1 MAATGKEVPTL
12 DQLLMYVPY
21 ITDEELNSYLTYEE
35 FTGGEF
41 EITSQNVE
49 LNFGNTTCQ
58 VADDGKVTISPI
70 FWTNTWRGMT
80 LSSGVSLFSVP
91 EEYAPSKAISG
102 TISLNNVSHH
112 IEITAQGVCS
122 YTDAESVQLD
132 WNEQWT
138 VNLSY
143 TLDVEPPTATGRE
156 VIRLSQLKQYLAENG
171 GSENGGS
178 SASWKTAW
186 SGTFRCST
194 SNWLSISTSSFGYG
208 TTSKMRITASY
219 SIYGSGQVSGTYEFT
234 VPSNLPSNAYSAQQ
248 IGSFVI
254 DAQTFSFGAYCS
266 NGNVYLKFV
275 CENMDFTSYCAIL
288 KIEVM

>member
-21 ITDEELNSYLTYEE
+21 ITDEELTSYLTYEE

-41 EITSQNVE
+41 EITSQNYE

-58 VADDGKVTISPI
+58 VTDDGKVTLSPI

-91 EEYAPSKAISG
+91 EKYAPSKAISG

-122 YTDAESVQLD
+122 YADTESVQLD

-143 TLDVEPPTATGRE
+143 TLDVEPPTATGKE
-156 VIRLSQLKQYLAENG
+156 VIRLSQLKQHLAGNG
-171 GSENGGS
+171 GGNGGS

-186 SGTFRCST
+186 SGTFMCSI

-208 TTSKMRITASY
+208 TTSKMRVTASY
-219 SIYGSGQVSGTYEFT
+219 SIYGQVQDSGTYEIT
-234 VPSNLPSNAYSAQQ
+234 VPSSLPSSAGIAQQ
-248 IGSFVI
+248 IGEFII
-254 DAQTFSFGAYCS
+254 DTQRFYVGAYCN

-275 CENMDFTSYCAIL
+275 CENTSFTQYCAIT

>member
-21 ITDEELNSYLTYEE
+21 ITDEELTSYLTYEE

-70 FWTNTWRGMT
+70 FWTNTWGGMP

-122 YTDAESVQLD
+122 YVDPESVQLD

-138 VNLSY
+138 VSLSY
-143 TLDVEPPTATGRE
+143 TLDIEPPTATGRE
-156 VIRLSQLKQYLAENG
+156 VIRLSQLKQHLAENG
-171 GSENGGS
+171 GENGGS

-186 SGTFRCST
+186 SGTFMCST
-194 SNWLSISTSSFGYG
+194 SNWLSIPTSSFGYG
-208 TTSKMRITASY
+208 TTSKMRVTASY
-219 SIYGSGQVSGTYEFT
+219 SIYGDVQDSGAYEVT
-234 VPSNLPSNAYSAQQ
+234 VPSSLPSAASMAQR
-248 IGSFVI
+248 IGEFAI
-254 DAQTFSFGAYCS
+254 ATRTFSVGAYCS

-275 CENMDFTSYCAIL
+275 CENTNLTSYCAIS
-288 KIEVM
+288 KIEVI